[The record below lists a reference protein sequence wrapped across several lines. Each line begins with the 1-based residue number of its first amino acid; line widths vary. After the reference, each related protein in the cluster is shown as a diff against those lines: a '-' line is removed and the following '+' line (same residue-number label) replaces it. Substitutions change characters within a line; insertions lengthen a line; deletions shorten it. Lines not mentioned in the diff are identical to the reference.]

1 MRETGFSIWL
11 EEICSTQAEAARL
24 LGITDR
30 SVRRYKNGE
39 RPVPTPVAK
48 LMTVKALA
56 LFRPEL
62 AGDPC
67 YVVKP
72 WPDDPD
78 DARVMLENLEGTD
91 WTNFV
96 GEKIPDPQNSAGT
109 ISPQYSNGPQ
119 KSDARPDGPQ
129 NPSGPQKSHN
139 RTIGPQYSSS
149 PQKAIAR
156 TNGLQNSDQ
165 RPTAVSAEQEEFRR
179 RLLRKAGQGGEV
191 VSAPSPKCGAWQNRA
206 ARR

>member
-48 LMTVKALA
+48 LMTVTVLA

-62 AGDPC
+62 DADPFYEAGS
-67 YVVKP
+67 

-78 DARVMLENLEGTD
+78 DARALLDHLLLPVAE
-91 WTNFV
+91 WINFDG
-96 GEKIPDPQNSAGT
+96 GEIPDIQPS
-109 ISPQYSNGPQ
+109 GPQ
-119 KSDARPDGPQ
+119 KSDARTIGPQ
-129 NPSGPQKSHN
+129 NSSGPQKSDSWTIDPQNSNGPQKSHT

-149 PQKAIAR
+149 PQKTNAR
-156 TNGLQNSDQ
+156 TDGLQNSDTQ
-165 RPTAVSAEQEEFRR
+165 TAGQENSWAVSSLKSWFRWRRPTDDQ
-179 RLLRKAGQGGEV
+179 
-191 VSAPSPKCGAWQNRA
+191 A
-206 ARR
+206 A